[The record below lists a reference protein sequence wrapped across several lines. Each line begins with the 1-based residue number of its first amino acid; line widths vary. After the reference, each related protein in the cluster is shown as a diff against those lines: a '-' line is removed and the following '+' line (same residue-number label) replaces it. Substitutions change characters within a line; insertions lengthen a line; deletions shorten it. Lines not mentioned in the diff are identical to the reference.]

1 VISPSRNLQVGSY
14 TLLVQVLLVI
24 PWLIPTKEVPMN
36 PHLKWLI
43 RTGITA
49 ISLISLIETGRRN
62 GWL

>member
-1 VISPSRNLQVGSY
+1 
-14 TLLVQVLLVI
+14 
-24 PWLIPTKEVPMN
+24 MN

-49 ISLISLIETGRRN
+49 ISLVSLIETGRRN

>member
-1 VISPSRNLQVGSY
+1 MER
-14 TLLVQVLLVI
+14 
-24 PWLIPTKEVPMN
+24 KEVAMN

-49 ISLISLIETGRRN
+49 ISLVSLIETGRRN